1 MNSKKIRRCEMKSD
15 STNLAKNTIVVGIV
29 MAMVMTV
36 FVGIASATHEVWS
49 DDIRITTDPEASTNP
64 VIVIDSNNNSHIS
77 WQANRDGSSEIYYAK
92 LNYSANIQ
100 INEKRLTNDSE
111 RSSDPVIALDSD
123 SNVHIAWID
132 TKGGGFLGYKIY
144 YTKLDNNGDTLVD
157 DKQLTHH
164 LEGALAP
171 TIAVD
176 ANNTVHITWSDY
188 RGGNPEIYYTKLDNN
203 GDPLIDDKK
212 LTYAPDR
219 SYKPA
224 IAVDLDNNVH
234 ISWYD
239 GTVAIYKGIYMMGIY
254 EIYYTK
260 LDNNGSTLVDIR
272 RVTPYDLVRSCRPTI
287 ATDSNNNVHIAW
299 DDERDGNWEIY
310 YTKLADNGNTLIDD
324 MRITNFS
331 GDSKLPKIAIDTD
344 NNVHIIWED
353 NRDGNTEIYY
363 TKLDKNGDTLI
374 NVTGLTVDH
383 VTSDDPA
390 IAIDSNNNVHIT
402 WVDNRDGN
410 REIYYKHTI
419 SNMQK

>member
-1 MNSKKIRRCEMKSD
+1 MNRKKIRRCEMKSD
-15 STNLAKNTIVVGIV
+15 STNLAKKTIVVGIV
-29 MAMVMTV
+29 VAMVITV

-49 DDIRITTDPEASTNP
+49 DDIRITTDPEASNNP
-64 VIVIDSNNNSHIS
+64 VIVTDSNNNSHIS
-77 WQANRDGSSEIYYAK
+77 WQDNRDENWEIYYAK
-92 LNYSANIQ
+92 LNYSGNIQ

-111 RSSDPVIALDSD
+111 RSSDPVIALDYD
-123 SNVHIAWID
+123 SNVHITWID
-132 TKGGGFLGYKIY
+132 TRGGGFLGYKIY

-164 LEGALAP
+164 LEGSLYP

-176 ANNTVHITWSDY
+176 SNNTVHITWGDY
-188 RGGNPEIYYTKLDNN
+188 RDGNPEIYYTKLDNN
-203 GDPLIDDKK
+203 GDSLIEDKR
-212 LTYAPDR
+212 LTYAPNL
-219 SYKPA
+219 SYAPT
-224 IAVDLDNNVH
+224 IAVDSNNTVH

-239 GTVAIYKGIYMMGIY
+239 GTVGIY

-260 LDNNGSTLVDIR
+260 LDNNGSTLVDTIR
-272 RVTPYDLVRSCRPTI
+272 LTNYDFARSCRPTI

-310 YTKLADNGNTLIDD
+310 YTKLDDNGNTLVDD

-331 GDSKLPKIAIDTD
+331 GNSMSPKIAIDTD

-353 NRDGNTEIYY
+353 DRDGNTEIYY
-363 TKLDKNGDTLI
+363 TKLDNNGSTLI

-390 IAIDSNNNVHIT
+390 IAIDTNNNVHIT